1 MVKGFFIGKTE
12 IKKMVMTHDKAL
24 TGYVKKQTLILAVL
38 LCLCIGF
45 FGGTLY
51 SSFKLAPKNL
61 FKEQG
66 KTTMQKAEPEE
77 HKDISME
84 LSAKIAEIQ
93 HYLKDNPGDAEA
105 WTNLGNLFYDSDQ
118 AQNAIDAY
126 EKSLAIEPGR
136 PGVITDLGT
145 MYRRN
150 NEPKKA
156 IETFDKA
163 IAVDPS
169 FETARFNKGV
179 VMLHDLNDL
188 EGCIK
193 EWEALVEVNPMAMAP
208 NGDSV
213 DALIQKM
220 KSRKPSSGK
229 ENTP

>member
-1 MVKGFFIGKTE
+1 
-12 IKKMVMTHDKAL
+12 MTNDKEKAL
-24 TGYVKKQTLILAVL
+24 TGHVRKQTLVFAVL

-66 KTTMQKAEPEE
+66 KTTVQKGDPEE
-77 HKDISME
+77 HKDLSME
-84 LSAKIAEIQ
+84 LSAKIAKIQ
-93 HYLKDNPGDAEA
+93 QFLKDNPDDAEA

-118 AQNAIDAY
+118 PQNAVDAY
-126 EKSLAIEPGR
+126 EKSLAIEPER
-136 PGVITDLGT
+136 VGVITDLGT

-163 IAVDPS
+163 IAIDPS

-179 VMLHDLNDL
+179 VLLHDLNDL

>member
-1 MVKGFFIGKTE
+1 
-12 IKKMVMTHDKAL
+12 MTLDKEKAL
-24 TGYVKKQTLILAVL
+24 TGYIKKQTLVYAVL

-45 FGGTLY
+45 FGVTLY

-61 FKEQG
+61 FKEKG
-66 KTTMQKAEPEE
+66 KTAVQKGEPAE
-77 HKDISME
+77 HKDLSME

-93 HYLKDNPGDAEA
+93 QYLKDNPDDSEA

-126 EKSLAIEPGR
+126 EKSLSIEPGR
-136 PGVITDLGT
+136 TGVITDLGT

-163 IAVDPS
+163 IAMDPS

-179 VMLHDLNDL
+179 VLLHDLNDL

-193 EWEALVEVNPMAMAP
+193 EWEALVEMNPMAMAP

-213 DALIQKM
+213 DAIIQKL
-220 KSRKPSSGK
+220 KSRKPVTGK